1 MTLPPVSAGG
11 ASPLYTRFPMLI
23 DTEDHRLTAHERH
36 VLRNAAERITGTE
49 RYPSPVAIEQMRA
62 IKALLGR
69 PDKWNTASAAA
80 APDLL

>member
-1 MTLPPVSAGG
+1 
-11 ASPLYTRFPMLI
+11 MLI
-23 DTEDHRLTAHERH
+23 DINDHRLTAHERH
-36 VLRNAAERITGTE
+36 VLRNAAERITGME
-49 RYPSPVAIEQMRA
+49 RHPSPAAIDQTRA